1 VTSVLQYH
9 DSVPPSL
16 TRLAL
21 IQSSLLALSLGV
33 VTLENQNLF
42 TFVSSP
48 FLIQLKDAHDLIKV
62 MKIAANVKFQ
72 GRASPDEIDPF
83 QRNAIEFNLTI

>member
-16 TRLAL
+16 TKLAL

-62 MKIAANVKFQ
+62 MTFAANVKFQ

-83 QRNAIEFNLTI
+83 QRSAIEFNLTI